1 MPKKH
6 HPRRGSL
13 AYTPRKR
20 APRPKP
26 RVRAWPA
33 DISLRLL
40 GFAGYKAGMTHV
52 FMVDDRKGSL
62 TEGQEICVP
71 ATALDVSPLAV
82 CAVRLYGSTTRG
94 FNTLA
99 EVWADDLSKDLARAV
114 KLPKEYDQKKAL
126 ARADKLVKEGK
137 VEEFRVLA
145 HTQPKLSGAPKK
157 KPDLV
162 EIQVGGG
169 SSEDRWNYSRG
180 LLGKKV
186 RMADLFEGGEYVDV
200 FAITKGKG
208 FKGPVKRWGIKIQSR
223 KVQKARRHVG
233 AIGPWKPPRIMRSVP
248 GYGQMGYHQRTEF
261 NKRLL
266 KLGEDGTEI
275 TPSGGFLRYGLVKGD
290 FALVA
295 GSIPGPTK
303 RLVCLRRA
311 IRRSPSAPTSPP
323 SITHI
328 STASQQGA

>member
-1 MPKKH
+1 MPKKS

-13 AYTPRKR
+13 AYTPKKR

-26 RVRAWPA
+26 RIRAWPA

-71 ATALDVSPLAV
+71 ATVIDVPPLV
-82 CAVRLYGSTTRG
+82 ICAVRLYGSTTRG

-99 EVWADDLSKDLARAV
+99 EVWADDLSKDLARAL

-126 ARADKLVKEGK
+126 EQADKLVKEGK

-145 HTQPKLSGAPKK
+145 HTQPRLSGTSKK

-169 SSEDRWNYSRG
+169 SSEERWNYSKE
-180 LLGKKV
+180 LLGKKI
-186 RMADLFEGGEYVDV
+186 RMADLFEEGEYVDV
-200 FAITKGKG
+200 LAITKGKG
-208 FKGPVKRWGIKIQSR
+208 FKGPVKRWGVKIQPR

-233 AIGPWKPPRIMRSVP
+233 VIGPWKPPRIMRTVP
-248 GYGQMGYHQRTEF
+248 GYGQTGYHQRTEF
-261 NKRLL
+261 NKRIL
-266 KLGEDGTEI
+266 KLGEDGTEV
-275 TPSGGFLRYGLVKGD
+275 TPDGGFLRYGPVRGD
-290 FALVA
+290 YALIA
-295 GSIPGPTK
+295 GSVPGPTK

-311 IRRSPSAPTSPP
+311 IRPPGMSTSPP
-323 SITHI
+323 SITHVDTT
-328 STASQQGA
+328 SKQGS